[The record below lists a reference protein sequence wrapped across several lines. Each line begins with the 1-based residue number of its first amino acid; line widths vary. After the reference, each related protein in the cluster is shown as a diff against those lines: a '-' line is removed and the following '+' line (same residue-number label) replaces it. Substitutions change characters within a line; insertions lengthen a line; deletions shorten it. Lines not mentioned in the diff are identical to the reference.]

1 MRSLADSDEVFES
14 ACDLDEVKTI
24 YMYLVHSVLQNL
36 LDDSME
42 EGEITSEV
50 LVSCELL
57 CLR

>member
-1 MRSLADSDEVFES
+1 
-14 ACDLDEVKTI
+14 
-24 YMYLVHSVLQNL
+24 MYLVHSVLQNL

-57 CLR
+57 CLCGAGGSGGEYHSDS